1 MRPQEET
8 ASGEPGQQVTACS
21 VPGGWAVRVPQS
33 RGAFSTLTRLPD
45 RDAGAEMISSEI
57 LEAEEIPRLPER
69 RFQACE
75 ETSAAMTQSGGWGSW
90 RGWVGICHSLSWEG
104 TPLCPLDTPTP
115 TPNRHDAGSRN
126 ALPAL
131 SSAQS

>member
-1 MRPQEET
+1 MRPQEEA
-8 ASGEPGQQVTACS
+8 ASGEPGQQVAACS

-45 RDAGAEMISSEI
+45 RDAGAEMLSSEI
-57 LEAEEIPRLPER
+57 LEAEEISHLPER

-75 ETSAAMTQSGGWGSW
+75 ETPAAMAQSGGWGSW
-90 RGWVGICHSLSWEG
+90 RGVGGHLPQSLLG
-104 TPLCPLDTPTP
+104 GHPLCSLDTPTP